1 MLIPI
6 LIGVTLLVFI
16 LLSFTPGDTA
26 RLVLGST
33 ATEEQLEMFRE
44 EHGLND
50 PLLVQYAEYM
60 LGVVRGNLGTS
71 YATRQAVSDMIGAR
85 VGYTLALSF
94 ISMFLTI
101 LISLPLGVLMAVKQ
115 NSPFDNFMRVA
126 SLIFTS
132 MPEFWLGLMMILLFA
147 VKLGWLPSSGL
158 DNAAGYV
165 MPVLCLALGGI
176 TMCSR
181 TGRSSMLEVIH
192 QDYIRTARPRAFAT
206 VILFAIMR

>member
-1 MLIPI
+1 MAKYIIKRVFMLIPI

-85 VGYTLALSF
+85 VGYT
-94 ISMFLTI
+94 
-101 LISLPLGVLMAVKQ
+101 PGV
-115 NSPFDNFMRVA
+115 
-126 SLIFTS
+126 
-132 MPEFWLGLMMILLFA
+132 
-147 VKLGWLPSSGL
+147 
-158 DNAAGYV
+158 
-165 MPVLCLALGGI
+165 
-176 TMCSR
+176 
-181 TGRSSMLEVIH
+181 VIH
-192 QDYIRTARPRAFAT
+192 FHVPDDSHFAAIGRPDGGEAK
-206 VILFAIMR
+206 LSL